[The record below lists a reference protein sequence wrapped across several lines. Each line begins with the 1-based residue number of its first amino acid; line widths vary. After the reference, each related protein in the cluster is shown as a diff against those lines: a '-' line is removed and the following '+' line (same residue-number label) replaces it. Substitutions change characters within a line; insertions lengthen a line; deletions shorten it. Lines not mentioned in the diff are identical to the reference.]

1 MSFRVSIYWP
11 TYLANASAMSCAD
24 PPNRGNDAVA
34 RINREFP
41 SAEVYYFELDLTDK
55 KSIETFADE
64 FNKTEFV

>member
-1 MSFRVSIYWP
+1 
-11 TYLANASAMSCAD
+11 MSCAD

-41 SAEVYYFELDLTDK
+41 SAEVYYLELDLTDK

-64 FNKTEFV
+64 FNKAEFV